1 MRPEARPIKFTNGH
15 ARSYVKIENEVDTT
29 DMQNNPLQ
37 QCYSSPI
44 SREKHRLGNTAVLSS
59 ATFNA
64 PESSKFWWVIVFI
77 SHQLEEILL
86 KVMPTMLFHCVII
99 VTVVVWTAICY
110 SFTWTIFKTKI
121 FIVNIIVIV
130 LDVNSLWRCS
140 SPKNENF
147 CH

>member
-64 PESSKFWWVIVFI
+64 PESSRILMGHCFYI
-77 SHQLEEILL
+77 SSTGRDPFESDCQR
-86 KVMPTMLFHCVII
+86 CCS
-99 VTVVVWTAICY
+99 TV
-110 SFTWTIFKTKI
+110 S
-121 FIVNIIVIV
+121 
-130 LDVNSLWRCS
+130 
-140 SPKNENF
+140 
-147 CH
+147 